1 MKTLHIKNTQF
12 HENLIALGKWH
23 LLDADSIRAI
33 SNVAKFASA
42 NYHIY
47 YHIQPMPITLKVSMT
62 VVATAMRAT
71 EKAKKIRKGPEY
83 GNF

>member
-1 MKTLHIKNTQF
+1 MRTSLH
-12 HENLIALGKWH
+12 WV
-23 LLDADSIRAI
+23 DADSIRAI

-62 VVATAMRAT
+62 VVATAMR
-71 EKAKKIRKGPEY
+71 KAKKIRKGPEY

>member
-1 MKTLHIKNTQF
+1 MRTSLH
-12 HENLIALGKWH
+12 WV
-23 LLDADSIRAI
+23 DADSIRAI